1 MLVDFSDG
9 NKLGGEPKPIKV
21 DLSDEKK
28 HPWMFTLDGFN
39 L

>member
-9 NKLGGEPKPIKV
+9 IKLGGEPKPILV

-28 HPWMFTLDGFN
+28 QSWMFTLDG